1 MLHKAAALERRDHA
15 PADDGTSPER
25 LVLLICNEIQ
35 HVFLA
40 AMDSPPA
47 TSPIDCA
54 GPPDADVIESA
65 PNAAVIDAK
74 ATLQS

>member
-40 AMDSPPA
+40 AMAQPTGDLAHRLRWS
-47 TSPIDCA
+47 T
-54 GPPDADVIESA
+54 
-65 PNAAVIDAK
+65 
-74 ATLQS
+74 